1 MTNYGYV
8 RVSTDKQETGSD
20 AQRRALEAAGCDT
33 IIEERASGRKARPAL
48 MQLVAGL
55 TEADVVTVSRF
66 DRISRNVADFYAI
79 GRSISDRG
87 AALRS
92 LFEHFDTSTP
102 IGKAMMGFA
111 AVWAEL
117 EADTT
122 RERVLN
128 GLRAARERALVLR
141 RHRSLSKVEEG
152 RVRTSLGRGVSAIK
166 LAEQYSVSRTTI
178 HRIKYRGDSEPQST

>member
-1 MTNYGYV
+1 MTIYGYV

-33 IIEERASGRKARPAL
+33 IIEERARKARPAL
-48 MQLVAGL
+48 AQLVAGL
-55 TEADVVTVSRF
+55 TPADVVTVSRF

-87 AALRS
+87 AGLRS

-128 GLRAARERALVLR
+128 GLRAARQRGVALGR
-141 RHRSLSKVEEG
+141 RRSLPIAAEEAI
-152 RVRTSLGRGVSAIK
+152 RVSLANGAKAST
-166 LAEQYSVSRTTI
+166 LALTHGVSRTTI
-178 HRIKYRGDSEPQST
+178 NRIRRR